1 MTSALISSLLS
12 NGALLGGLA
21 GAAAKSNDNDIK
33 DEGLKL
39 HDSGVLG
46 DGEEQSKEDKADKEE
61 KAEKIEDVSIK
72 NLSKDDKNELLLEL
86 AENGVGSKALNEIS
100 KSLTIPGYLLKKYID
115 SFSSLG
121 DSIASKL
128 LEKGRTVIPHDK
140 KDKKKIDPFP
150 LEPKEGLGTVIDS
163 DGLDDKV
170 GKRTIVDSDGLGDK
184 VGKGTVMEIPEKD
197 LSRLIEMV
205 GSEPDWKSPV
215 LGDFAKEKGIPLS
228 SVVSQLKAYLKQR
241 QLESDALKQYG
252 PVRKYEDKINDPAY
266 KKEHE
271 EAAKKYSEEHPSKK
285 WDDIK
290 KKNEAQGKKYTGVKH
305 SNEGYSA
312 VQRAED
318 FAQATGSPEWVKG
331 FKRTTA
337 PGKLPKVD

>member
-21 GAAAKSNDNDIK
+21 GAAAKNSNDIE

-86 AENGVGSKALNEIS
+86 AESGVGSKALNEIS
-100 KSLTIPGYLLKKYID
+100 KSLTVPGYLLKKYFD

-150 LEPKEGLGTVIDS
+150 IEPKEGHGTTIDS
-163 DGLDDKV
+163 DGLDEKV
-170 GKRTIVDSDGLGDK
+170 GKGTIVDSDGLGDK

-205 GSEPDWKSPV
+205 GSDPDWKSPV

-228 SVVSQLKAYLKQR
+228 SVVDQLKAYLKQR
-241 QLESDALKQYG
+241 QLDADALKQFG
-252 PVRKYEDKINDPAY
+252 PVRKYEDKINSSEY

-271 EAAKKYSEEHPSKK
+271 KAAKKYNEEHPSKK
-285 WDDIK
+285 WDDVK
-290 KKNEAQGKKYTGVKH
+290 KKNEDKGEKYTGVKH

-312 VQRAED
+312 IQKAED

-331 FKRTTA
+331 FKRSTA